1 MDVSTKKD
9 NLFNLFSNLPFDIQ
23 EIIYNDVL
31 IIQDTDKNKRMF
43 SGKVINE
50 LQYNIREYNRKT
62 IDENEVGFIEYMIDF
77 DLLNYLYE
85 EFSIGCRVTEN
96 NIERKLDEL
105 YYEDLDYLMLC
116 DISTNINIDTYDI
129 DFSYKLKD
137 NNLIFNKNQSIEFED
152 GEIDEYFGFI
162 KDKTHTIAYHLI
174 DWIQQNFDYDA
185 LQESDINFMHH
196 LMESDFDIIGKDVDC
211 LKRYFYDIG
220 MKFNVFYNRIE
231 NETHYN
237 NQLSSGI
244 SFT

>member
-1 MDVSTKKD
+1 MDGFTKKD

-50 LQYNIREYNRKT
+50 LQYNIREYNRQT
-62 IDENEVGFIEYMIDF
+62 IDNDIGFIEYLIDF
-77 DLLNYLYE
+77 NLLNYLYE

-96 NIERKLDEL
+96 NDNYVNVQKKLDEL

-116 DISTNINIDTYDI
+116 DISTSINIDTHDI

-137 NNLIFNKNQSIEFED
+137 NNLIFNKNQSIELEESGD
-152 GEIDEYFGFI
+152 IDEYFGFI
-162 KDKTHTIAYHLI
+162 KDKTYTMGYHLI
-174 DWIQQNFDYDA
+174 DWIQQNWDDHMLSEYDM
-185 LQESDINFMHH
+185 EFIHD
-196 LMESDFDIIGKDVDC
+196 LMDSHFDIIDRDIDC
-211 LKRYFYDIG
+211 LKRYFYDIR
-220 MKFNVFYNRIE
+220 MKFNVFYNRI
-231 NETHYN
+231 
-237 NQLSSGI
+237 GM